1 MFVCCRGLWISLNR
15 TKKQNALLKND
26 PLFFECHSLPSF
38 TKSKFRVDDNVEV
51 LAYWK
56 RGDSRLRKF
65 EAPPLVLFC
74 FSSFLG
80 STNAEDD
87 IDDDDD
93 EDGKRFVVVL

>member
-1 MFVCCRGLWISLNR
+1 MSVAEDSESLLIEQRNKMQIS
-15 TKKQNALLKND
+15 LKND